1 MIAVH
6 TIADHDLAAL
16 GRGLGGA
23 KAVRA
28 LWNGQHSKRL
38 LLLRLLIDNWPPAT
52 EGRDEAVAAIAEAEG
67 REPFGVRKILIDPMV
82 GAWSAKT
89 VRGLRKRTMEP
100 ADLGHFGAVAA
111 ATALRA
117 GVSARLPG
125 YARDGW
131 LHLPTLGRVRVPA
144 ARGRVDMD
152 TLDGRLRVD
161 GEDAGAAWQARRTLA
176 IEGRPPLMIELEDL
190 DPYRDAH
197 HVPAAERLTDDEA
210 DEWRRCLAEAWQ
222 ILTHHAPARAAE
234 IAEGL
239 QCLVPLAKLDP
250 RAARSATSMEAVGVI
265 GLDLPRTAV
274 DFAVALVHEFQHSKL
289 SAVLDIV
296 PLYEDSDRMFFA
308 PWRTDPRPIGGLFQG
323 VYAFLGVADLWRALG
338 ADPEV
343 FPQAQRAFADAR
355 AQVTDAWG
363 TLRESGL
370 LTSEGA
376 RFVQG
381 MTYGVENLHASHLPA
396 ATVAAAERDLTER
409 RATWNRG
416 RAARTS

>member
-16 GRGLGGA
+16 AHGLGGA
-23 KAVRA
+23 EAVRA
-28 LWNGQHSKRL
+28 LWSGQHSKRL
-38 LLLRLLIDNWPPAT
+38 LLLRLLIDNWPPET

-67 REPFGVRKILIDPMV
+67 REPFGVRKILVDPMV

-89 VRGLRKRTMEP
+89 VRGLRRRTVQP

-111 ATALRA
+111 ATALHA
-117 GVSARLPG
+117 GIGAQLPG

-144 ARGRVDMD
+144 ARGRVEMD
-152 TLDGRLRVD
+152 TRDGRLRVD
-161 GEDAGAAWQARRTLA
+161 GDDAGAAWQARRTLA
-176 IEGRPPLMIELEDL
+176 TEGRPPLTVEFEDL

-197 HVPAAERLTDDEA
+197 HAPAADRRTDDEA

-234 IAEGL
+234 IAEGM
-239 QCLVPLAKLDP
+239 QCLVPLTTLDP

-265 GLDLPRTAV
+265 GLDLPRTAA

-308 PWRTDPRPIGGLFQG
+308 PWRIDPRPVGGLFQG
-323 VYAFLGVADLWRALG
+323 VYAFLGVADLWRALC

-343 FPQAQRAFADAR
+343 FPQAQSEFADAR
-355 AQVTDAWG
+355 AQVTDALG

-370 LTSEGA
+370 LTSDGA
-376 RFVQG
+376 RFVRG
-381 MTYGVENLHASHLPA
+381 MTDAVEKLHTTHLPA
-396 ATVAAAERDLTER
+396 GTVAAAERSLARR
-409 RATWNRG
+409 RAAWTAG
-416 RAARTS
+416 RAA

>member
-6 TIADHDLAAL
+6 TVADRDLMAL
-16 GRGLGGA
+16 ARGLGGA
-23 KAVRA
+23 KAVRT
-28 LWNGQHSKRL
+28 LWSGQHSKRL
-38 LLLRLLIDNWPPAT
+38 LLLRLLIDNWPPDT

-67 REPFGVRKILIDPMV
+67 RDPSGVRKILVDPMV

-89 VRGLRKRTMEP
+89 VRGLRKGTVEP

-111 ATALRA
+111 ATALHA
-117 GVSARLPG
+117 GTSAQLPG

-131 LHLPTLGRVRVPA
+131 LHLPTLGRIRVPA
-144 ARGRVDMD
+144 AGGRVEMK
-152 TLDGRLRVD
+152 THDGRLRVD

-176 IEGRPPLMIELEDL
+176 TEGRPPLVVEFEDL

-197 HVPAAERLTDDEA
+197 HAPAAERLTDDEA
-210 DEWRRCLAEAWQ
+210 DEWRRRLAEAWQ
-222 ILTHHAPARAAE
+222 ILTHHTPTRAAE

-239 QCLVPLAKLDP
+239 QCLVPLTKLDP

-265 GLDLPRTAV
+265 GLDLPRTAA

-338 ADPEV
+338 ADPDD
-343 FPQAQRAFADAR
+343 FPQAQREFADAR
-355 AQVTDAWG
+355 AQVADALR

-370 LTSEGA
+370 LTSDGT

-381 MTYGVENLHASHLPA
+381 MTYGVEKLHASHPPA
-396 ATVAAAERDLTER
+396 ATVAAAERNLAER
-409 RATWNRG
+409 RANWNRG